1 MAAWEYKVEKLV
13 LECAPMGQMIGIQRP
28 VEPYALIEKKL
39 NDLGRDGW
47 ELVEISPPPPDP
59 CNPGVIGLYYF
70 KRPKPVI
77 GAPLPVY
84 T

>member
-28 VEPYALIEKKL
+28 PDAIAALERRL
-39 NDLGRDGW
+39 NTLGLDGW
-47 ELVEISPPPPDP
+47 ELIDISPPPPNTCQPD
-59 CNPGVIGLYYF
+59 VIGLYYF